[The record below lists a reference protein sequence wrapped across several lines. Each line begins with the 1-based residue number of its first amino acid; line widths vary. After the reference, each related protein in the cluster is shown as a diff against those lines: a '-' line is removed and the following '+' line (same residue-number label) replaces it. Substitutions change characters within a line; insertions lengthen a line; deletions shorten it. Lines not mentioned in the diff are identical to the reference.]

1 MIELPFGSEFSP
13 SQIDLAIALEICK
26 DNEGNRDAVEAAILN
41 RFFLTHGH
49 GNEKNRQKLAMN
61 CRLGLKNYGIL
72 DEACNFTPLGT
83 ELYMQRMQKEKMYET
98 FARHILLNLSGM
110 AFVQCIRDMQTALQK
125 VTLETLKPELEIR
138 GITYPSA
145 GKHPSIMRLWL
156 EQAGVFSSK
165 WNIHN
170 DRVREILG
178 DEDRMET
185 LRGLTKAQRY
195 FLLALLN
202 TGKSEF
208 QISSR
213 VARLAGT
220 AYGVS
225 YPEKTLPKSVL
236 APLEDAGYIETEK
249 ATVGRGAKS
258 HYCRPTE
265 KAKIELLQ
273 PLISQL
279 EGQTDPKL
287 IELLT
292 KNIPDILTDIDS
304 SNTYIAGLALEAL
317 AFKILRILGLEYIA
331 TRARTE
337 TTGGSEVDLLFQSLR
352 PAYLRWQIQCK
363 NTARVALEHVAR
375 EVGLSQML
383 YSNII
388 VMITTGS
395 VSSEAKKYANHM
407 MRNTNL
413 SILFLEKSD
422 IDRIAADPVSVI
434 DIFEDET
441 RKAMQ
446 LKRLDL

>member
-1 MIELPFGSEFSP
+1 M
-13 SQIDLAIALEICK
+13 
-26 DNEGNRDAVEAAILN
+26 
-41 RFFLTHGH
+41 
-49 GNEKNRQKLAMN
+49 
-61 CRLGLKNYGIL
+61 
-72 DEACNFTPLGT
+72 
-83 ELYMQRMQKEKMYET
+83 
-98 FARHILLNLSGM
+98 
-110 AFVQCIRDMQTALQK
+110 
-125 VTLETLKPELEIR
+125 
-138 GITYPSA
+138 
-145 GKHPSIMRLWL
+145 
-156 EQAGVFSSK
+156 
-165 WNIHN
+165 
-170 DRVREILG
+170 
-178 DEDRMET
+178 
-185 LRGLTKAQRY
+185 
-195 FLLALLN
+195 
-202 TGKSEF
+202 
-208 QISSR
+208 
-213 VARLAGT
+213 
-220 AYGVS
+220 
-225 YPEKTLPKSVL
+225 
-236 APLEDAGYIETEK
+236 
-249 ATVGRGAKS
+249 
-258 HYCRPTE
+258 
-265 KAKIELLQ
+265 Q

-292 KNIPDILTDIDS
+292 KSIPDILTDIGS

-337 TTGGSEVDLLFQSLR
+337 ATGGSEVDLLFQSLR

-363 NTARVALEHVAR
+363 NTARVTLDHVAK

-434 DIFEDET
+434 DVFEGET

-446 LKRLDL
+446 LKKLDL